1 MIGKSRGVPPLLVAV
16 LAGAVVVLFGL
27 SVWLWIAAREPGNDS
42 AEAGFARDM
51 MVHHAQA
58 VEMAEIIEDKTE
70 NDRIET
76 LATDITLTQQAQIG
90 QMQGWLNLWDLPL
103 AGTEPAMDWM
113 GMSNEGRMPGMAS
126 PEEINRLRDL
136 PPEEADELFLQL
148 MIPHHEAAIPMS
160 NAALERTSNP
170 AVERLANA
178 IVSSQ
183 EAEISIMRELLR
195 DMGANPPEEEESM
208 DMEGMDMSGD
218 Q

>member
-1 MIGKSRGVPPLLVAV
+1 MIGKPRGVHPLLAAV

-27 SVWLWIAAREPGNDS
+27 SVWLWLAAREPGNDS

-51 MVHHAQA
+51 AVHHAQA
-58 VEMAEIIEDKTE
+58 VEMSEIIRDKTG

-90 QMQGWLNLWDLPL
+90 QMQGWLNLWGLPL
-103 AGTEPAMDWM
+103 ARTEPAMDWM
-113 GMSNEGRMPGMAS
+113 GMSTEGRMPGMAS

-136 PPEEADELFLQL
+136 PPEEANRLFLQL
-148 MIPHHEAAIPMS
+148 MIPHHEAAVPMS
-160 NAALERTSNP
+160 EAVLERTGDP

-178 IVSSQ
+178 IVASQ
-183 EAEISIMRELLR
+183 EAEIEVMQALLR
-195 DMGANPPEEEESM
+195 DLGAEPAEGEENM
-208 DMEGMDMSGD
+208 DMEGMDMSGE